1 MDSDGDAMD
10 QEAYDAE
17 TELVTKL
24 VLKQRKKAAQVVSER
39 HAARREAL
47 KNLEVPKKALTL
59 S

>member
-1 MDSDGDAMD
+1 MD

-47 KNLEVPKKALTL
+47 KNLEVPARRL
-59 S
+59 